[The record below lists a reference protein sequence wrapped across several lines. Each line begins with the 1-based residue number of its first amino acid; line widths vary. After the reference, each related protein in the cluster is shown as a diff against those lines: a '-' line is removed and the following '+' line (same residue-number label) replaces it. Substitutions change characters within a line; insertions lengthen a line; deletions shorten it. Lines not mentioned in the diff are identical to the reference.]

1 MTKKV
6 CFVLG
11 VGERYRLLYRVAQ
24 EMMRRYSIEPV
35 YLAVHS
41 AMVDYLLKHGVRDDQ
56 IVTISDN
63 IRFGVWKEAAVDYD
77 FLNKVERDYGI
88 PNLYLYWEGIRT
100 YEGYTHYDELKVL
113 ETVFKWILSFVE
125 EHQFD
130 FALMDTFPA
139 SLPMMALS
147 AIMDKRGT
155 PFYFLIS
162 SRIRERFLI
171 VKGMRDVYDRVDNIF
186 DSLKNR
192 DLTPEERKAA
202 EEVVAR
208 YHSDK
213 RYLSTSEKAVF
224 EKKDLELTNFRR
236 AFGSLY
242 ESFKYKTYGGYRK
255 GAWWS
260 PVLYF
265 INKLKTMVN
274 KQVLLRNR
282 LFKNPI
288 SEDKFVLFL
297 LHKQPEATTFV
308 KSPFFM
314 DQRYLI
320 EIVAKSLPVGYSVYV
335 KPHHND
341 FGNKPITY
349 FKEMASRPNV
359 RLLKT
364 YCNSQ
369 ELVRKSAAVVTISGT
384 VGWEGIIL
392 GKPVITFGN
401 VFYNAYDQV
410 MHVSD
415 ITQLP
420 DLLRKA
426 IFQYTFDRE
435 LMLKYVFSHIKGTY
449 NGIPLSPVYTKDR
462 SLEPENIS
470 NLVNGIQKEFGL

>member
-24 EMMRRYSIEPV
+24 EMIQRYSIEPV

-56 IVTISDN
+56 IVTLSDN
-63 IRFGVWKEAAVDYD
+63 IRFGSWKEEAVDYD
-77 FLNKVERDYGI
+77 FLSKVERDYGI

-100 YEGYTHYDELKVL
+100 YEGYTHHDELKVL

-125 EHQFD
+125 KHQFD
-130 FALMDTFPA
+130 FALMDSFPA
-139 SLPMMALS
+139 SIPMMALS
-147 AIMDKRGT
+147 TIMDKRGT

-171 VKGMRDVYDRVDNIF
+171 VKGLRDEYDRIDRIF
-186 DSLKNR
+186 ADLKNR
-192 DLTPEERKAA
+192 ELTPEERDAA
-202 EEVVAR
+202 EEVIAL
-208 YHSDK
+208 YHSKK

-224 EKKDLELTNFRR
+224 EKKDLELTRFRR

-242 ESFKYKTYGGYRK
+242 ESYKFKTYGGYRK
-255 GAWWS
+255 GGLWS
-260 PVLYF
+260 HVLYF
-265 INKLKTMVN
+265 VDKFKTMVR
-274 KQVLLRNR
+274 KQALLRNR
-282 LFKNPI
+282 LFNHPI
-288 SEDKFVLFL
+288 PGDKFVLFL
-297 LHKQPEATTFV
+297 LHKQPEATTFI

-320 EIVAKSLPVGYSVYV
+320 EVVAKSLPVGYSVYV

-341 FGNKPITY
+341 FGSKPIAY
-349 FKEMASRPNV
+349 FKEIASRPNV
-359 RLLKT
+359 RFIKT

-369 ELVRKSAAVVTISGT
+369 ELARKCAAVVTISGT

-410 MHVSD
+410 MQVSD

-426 IFQYTFDRE
+426 IFHYTFDRE

-449 NGIPLSPVYTKDR
+449 KGIPLSPVYTKDR
-462 SLEPENIS
+462 SLDPENIS
-470 NLVNGIQKEFGL
+470 NLVDGIQKELGL

>member
-1 MTKKV
+1 MFKKV

-11 VGERYRLLYRVAQ
+11 LGERYRLVYRIAQ
-24 EMMRRYSIEPV
+24 EMVRRYGVDPV
-35 YLAVHS
+35 YLVIHKGI
-41 AMVDYLLKHGVRDDQ
+41 VDYLVKRGVQETQ
-56 IVTISDN
+56 IVVLSEN
-63 IRFGVWKEAAVDYD
+63 IKFGIWKDAPVDYAFLSKMEHD
-77 FLNKVERDYGI
+77 FGI
-88 PNLYLYWEGIRT
+88 PNLYLYWEGSRA
-100 YEGYTHYDELKVL
+100 YEGYDHRDELKML
-113 ETVFKWILSFVE
+113 ETVFRWAVSFVE
-125 EHQFD
+125 ENELD
-130 FALMDTFPA
+130 FALMDTIPA
-139 SLPMMALS
+139 SLPMMVLS
-147 AIMDKRGT
+147 KIMDARGT
-155 PFYFLIS
+155 PFYFLIG
-162 SRIRERFLI
+162 SRVKEKFLI
-171 VKGMRDVYDRVDNIF
+171 VKGLRDEYDRIDRIF
-186 DSLKNR
+186 ADLKNR
-192 DLTPEERKAA
+192 ELAAEDREAA
-202 EEVVAR
+202 EEVAAL
-208 YHSDK
+208 YHSKK

-224 EKKDLELTNFRR
+224 EKKDLELTRFRR

-242 ESFKYKTYGGYRK
+242 ESFKYKTYRGYRK

-265 INKLKTMVN
+265 VNKLKTMVN

-282 LFKNPI
+282 LFKHPI
-288 SEDKFVLFL
+288 PGDKFVLFL
-297 LHKQPEATTFV
+297 LHKQPEASTFV
-308 KSPFFM
+308 KSPLFM

-341 FGNKPITY
+341 FGNKPLNY
-349 FKEMASRPNV
+349 FKEMTSRPNV

-369 ELVRKSAAVVTISGT
+369 ELVRKCAAVVTISGT
-384 VGWEGIIL
+384 VGWEGIVL

-420 DLLRKA
+420 DRLRKA

-462 SLEPENIS
+462 SLDPQNIS
-470 NLVNGIQKEFGL
+470 SLVNGIQKEFGL